1 MTCSAEGY
9 RFLSSNTIDKN
20 VQEIFQIPTVRSDRT
35 RALFNSLHG
44 GGPIR
49 GFVGGLRC
57 GVSTPSVSAPA
68 IRNGCVRSYLPGF
81 IQAQCNQEMPFRR
94 KATRGFR

>member
-9 RFLSSNTIDKN
+9 RFLSSNTIDKTSRRYSRSQRYEAIGRAPCLTRCMA
-20 VQEIFQIPTVRSDRT
+20 VAQSEDLWEVFGVAFQLP
-35 RALFNSLHG
+35 
-44 GGPIR
+44 P
-49 GFVGGLRC
+49 
-57 GVSTPSVSAPA
+57 SAPA

>member
-9 RFLSSNTIDKN
+9 RFLSSNTIDKTSRRYSRSQRYEAIGRAPCLTRCMT
-20 VQEIFQIPTVRSDRT
+20 VAQSEDLWEVFGVAFQLPPFRSGDPKRM
-35 RALFNSLHG
+35 RA
-44 GGPIR
+44 
-49 GFVGGLRC
+49 
-57 GVSTPSVSAPA
+57 
-68 IRNGCVRSYLPGF
+68 SYLPGF